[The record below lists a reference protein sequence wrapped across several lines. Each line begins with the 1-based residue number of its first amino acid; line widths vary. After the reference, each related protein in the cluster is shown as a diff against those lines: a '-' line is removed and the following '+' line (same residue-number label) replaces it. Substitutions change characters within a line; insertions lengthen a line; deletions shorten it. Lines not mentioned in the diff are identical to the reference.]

1 MLPKAVI
8 FKHDF
13 VTLQNLASYF
23 KEVANNSQNKI
34 NPIFQKEH
42 ACHITLGGGIQ
53 EGNCTCQEIE
63 QIMTEYGHLY
73 RGSQFCFYNGI
84 F

>member
-13 VTLQNLASYF
+13 VTLQDLASYF

-34 NPIFQKEH
+34 NPIFKKEH
-42 ACHITLGGGIQ
+42 ACHISLGGIQ
-53 EGNCTCQEIE
+53 EGNCRCQEIE
-63 QIMTEYGHLY
+63 QIMTENGHLY
-73 RGSQFCFYNGI
+73 RGSQLFFYNGI

>member
-13 VTLQNLASYF
+13 VTLQALAGYF
-23 KEVANNSQNKI
+23 KEVTNNSQNKI
-34 NPIFQKEH
+34 NPIFKKEH
-42 ACHITLGGGIQ
+42 ACHVSLGGIQ
-53 EGNCTCQEIE
+53 EGNCRCQEIE

-73 RGSQFCFYNGI
+73 RGSQFFYNGI